1 MGQKQAKHY
10 TDPAIIHCDITD
22 INDACRRRFACRKN
36 NKRQEFQPYS
46 NHLSAALFLFDKFY

>member
-22 INDACRRRFACRKN
+22 INDACRRRFRLQKKY
-36 NKRQEFQPYS
+36 KRQEFQP
-46 NHLSAALFLFDKFY
+46 